1 MGSARPLCNLGNPVY
16 NLFLEKDPMK
26 PALLIALAFILGSI
40 PCGVIIA
47 KVKGVDLKKIGSGN
61 IGATNVLRSL
71 GKGAALLTL
80 LGDVLKGTAAVAI
93 ARVFVSGP
101 GFYASSASGG
111 GAEILQSIT
120 SNPQA
125 AIEGLAGLSAILG
138 HNFSLFLRFRGGK
151 GVATSLGVLVIYS
164 PQVAIL
170 TLIIWLVAALITKY
184 SSLGAIISFGLLPV
198 NVFLFDPVGIKVLI
212 SAMITLLILVR
223 HIGNIERLI
232 KGAERKIGA
241 RPLS

>member
-1 MGSARPLCNLGNPVY
+1 MR
-16 NLFLEKDPMK
+16 

-47 KVKGVDLKKIGSGN
+47 KAKGVDLKKIGSGN

-80 LGDVLKGTAAVAI
+80 LGDMLKGTAAVAI
-93 ARVFVSGP
+93 ARAFVSDP
-101 GFYASSASGG
+101 WFYASGG
-111 GAEILQSIT
+111 GAGILQSIT

-184 SSLGAIISFGLLPV
+184 SSLGAIVSFGLLPV

-212 SAMITLLILVR
+212 SALITLLILAK

-232 KGAERKIGA
+232 KGAERKIGEGQ
-241 RPLS
+241 LKIHKTK

>member
-1 MGSARPLCNLGNPVY
+1 
-16 NLFLEKDPMK
+16 MK
-26 PALLIALAFILGSI
+26 PALLIVLAFILGSI

-71 GKGAALLTL
+71 GKGAALVTL
-80 LGDVLKGTAAVAI
+80 LGDMLKGTAAVAI
-93 ARVFVSGP
+93 ARAFVTDP

-111 GAEILQSIT
+111 GAGILQSIT

-125 AIEGLAGLSAILG
+125 AIEGLAGLAAILG

-170 TLIIWLVAALITKY
+170 TLIIWLAVAFITKY
-184 SSLGAIISFGLLPV
+184 SFGAIVSFGLLPV

-212 SAMITLLILVR
+212 SAMITLLILVK

-232 KGAERKIGA
+232 KGTERKIGA

>member
-1 MGSARPLCNLGNPVY
+1 
-16 NLFLEKDPMK
+16 MK

-47 KVKGVDLKKIGSGN
+47 KAKGVDLKKIGSGN

-80 LGDVLKGTAAVAI
+80 LGDILKGTAAVAI
-93 ARVFVSGP
+93 ARAFVSDP
-101 GFYASSASGG
+101 GFYAFSASGG
-111 GAEILQSIT
+111 GTGILQSIT

-125 AIEGLAGLSAILG
+125 AIEGLAGLATILG

-170 TLIIWLVAALITKY
+170 TLIIWLAAAFITKY
-184 SSLGAIISFGLLPV
+184 SSLGAIVSFGLLPV

-212 SAMITLLILVR
+212 SAMITLLILVK
-223 HIGNIERLI
+223 HVGNIERLI
-232 KGAERKIGA
+232 KGTERKIGD